1 MILSTSYI
9 CGSIASKL
17 AICNGC
23 KNEEKRKLHRATPA
37 MGWQG

>member
-1 MILSTSYI
+1 MKENKIKKGCREMILSACFI

-23 KNEEKRKLHRATPA
+23 KK
-37 MGWQG
+37 